1 LASQIVGNFFEV
13 EAALLAVI
21 PRVEAANEIVER
33 EAAEVIVGLAEAR
46 APELTGHLKA
56 SITENGG
63 EVIADTD
70 YAGYVEYGTRRSKA
84 QPFLRPA
91 KDASEPIV
99 KALAET
105 AYTVATR

>member
-1 LASQIVGNFFEV
+1 LAEIIGNFLQV
-13 EAALLAVI
+13 EAALLAII
-21 PRVEAANEIVER
+21 PRVEAADEIVE
-33 EAAEVIVGLAEAR
+33 EKGAEIVAGLAQAR

-56 SITENGG
+56 SITDDGG
-63 EVIADTD
+63 EVVADTD

-91 KDASEPIV
+91 KDASEPII
-99 KALAET
+99 KTMAEA